1 MKWTEEE
8 LKFLLDN
15 YCEKSVKDL
24 AIIMN
29 RSIRSIEIK
38 LKRLGKSLNDRKW
51 EVISCKHCNKEVK
64 SLKSDNRNFC
74 SRSCSVSFNNSKRII
89 SEEQR
94 KKVSQSLMG
103 RTSPFRTVKRECETC
118 GNPCKTNWNRFC
130 KAACVRK
137 SDKYKKEASERMKQ
151 RFIDFPEL
159 HPNRLCAGIKESYPE
174 KFLTDYLIENNL
186 EEDIHFKKQYKVGTY
201 YVDFYFPKTNV
212 VIEVDGERWHNP
224 DCPKEIKRENTIKEK
239 YILHRF
245 RAKPLLNK
253 EYTETIDEIIKSA
266 KH

>member
-8 LKFLLDN
+8 LKFLFDN
-15 YCEKSVKDL
+15 YLDKTPLELSTIFKRTV
-24 AIIMN
+24 
-29 RSIRSIEIK
+29 RSIEIK
-38 LKRLGKSLNDRKW
+38 INRSGRSLNDSKW
-51 EVISCKHCNKEVK
+51 EILTCQNCSTLFKVLKSREAKFCSSSCAAIVSNKNRDYKYVCSEEHKELMRKLLTKPRPLCKTCGKRCNKLTNK
-64 SLKSDNRNFC
+64 YC
-74 SRSCSVSFNNSKRII
+74 SKR
-89 SEEQR
+89 
-94 KKVSQSLMG
+94 
-103 RTSPFRTVKRECETC
+103 
-118 GNPCKTNWNRFC
+118 
-130 KAACVRK
+130 CVAL
-137 SDKYKKEASERMKQ
+137 DPDYKLGHSERMKQ

-186 EEDIHFKKQYKVGTY
+186 EEDIHFKKQYKIGTY

>member
-1 MKWTEEE
+1 MKWSEEE
-8 LKFLLDN
+8 LKYLFDN
-15 YCEKSVKDL
+15 YLDKMPLELS
-24 AIIMN
+24 IILG
-29 RSIRSIEIK
+29 RTVRAIEIK
-38 LKRLGKSLNDRKW
+38 ITRSGKSLNDRKW
-51 EVISCKHCNKEVK
+51 EVLDCNNCKKEFK
-64 SLKSDNRNFC
+64 SLKTDKSKFC
-74 SRSCSVSFNNSKRII
+74 SKSCSVTFNNRNRIVSDSQKR
-89 SEEQR
+89 
-94 KKVSQSLMG
+94 KVSISLMG
-103 RTSPFRTVKRECETC
+103 RVSPFRKEKRKCETC
-118 GNPCKTNWNRFC
+118 GNPCKTNKNRFC
-130 KAACVRK
+130 KATCVRK
-137 SDKYKKEASERMKQ
+137 SDKYKKEASQRMKQ